1 MSIYQLAPLISALT
15 YGILSIF
22 VLRNARTK
30 VRRLL
35 AIYLTVLLLYA
46 LGSFIAFA
54 NFFPNQIPLWSLFFP
69 LGGITALIAYCHFVG
84 AFTHKNC
91 RLAAFLGYGA
101 VAFILIPL
109 IIQGYIPKSV
119 EWIGDGVLI
128 NYGHFSYLL
137 IAIGT
142 PFVVLPIF
150 LLVRRLRNLKDPLEQ
165 NRVKYLLVGVAVLTL
180 FIIREIISTLPNFS
194 LSQIGH
200 LCNALVTTYA
210 ILRYHISDIKLIVKN
225 GLIYSGITICIASL
239 YVIVLSG
246 LRFSLHDWGIA
257 TNFIALVAVSVLLV
271 WLFNPILAL
280 LHKGVD
286 RLFYGKSFKYRHM
299 IVSFAQKMNNVLDL
313 NELIEAM
320 LRSITRAMHASQA
333 SLLLYNGI
341 DFSSRFTERLID
353 GEQNIPLK
361 LSMKSPIVT
370 WLTRENKTLSR
381 NLIDMSPDFKGLSE
395 MERNAINDQGIET
408 FYPLKSEGNLIG
420 ILALS
425 KKHPSGFYSL
435 DDINLLTTMV
445 REVAVLV
452 ENAQLYAEA
461 KQRANTDELTGLFNH
476 RFFYQ
481 CLDEEIDRCSRFG
494 EIFCLLYIDLDLFKI
509 YNDTQGHLE
518 GDEILKI
525 VSQEIK
531 SSIRMIDTSFRYGGD
546 EFAVILPYT
555 HLDGAYK
562 VGERIRKAIERTM
575 DAKGIEITCSVGIA
589 SWPADGLMRE
599 DIIKTA
605 DAALYFAK
613 QTGRNRTCLGSEVV
627 LSELLKMEGKM
638 KGETAVLN
646 TIYALAATVD
656 AKDHHTYGH
665 SKKVAKYAAEIAE
678 GLGYSQEKIATIRA
692 AGLLHDIGKIGVSDH
707 LLKKPGPLS
716 LEDWELIRTHPD
728 LGVAILKN
736 VDRLRG
742 CLSAVKYHHE
752 RYDGTGYPA
761 GLKGDNIPLDA
772 RIISVA
778 DSYDSMTSSRP
789 YREKITSSDEAL
801 EELKRCSGSQFD
813 PNIVEI
819 FTKILERDIFEK
831 KKSRTDLNPLNDT
844 SYTLVREENT

>member
-1 MSIYQLAPLISALT
+1 MSIYHLAPLFSAIV
-15 YGILSIF
+15 YSVFSII

-30 VRRLL
+30 VRRLF
-35 AIYLTVLLLYA
+35 AIYLIVLLLFA

-54 NFFPNQIPLWSLFFP
+54 NFFPSQIRLWSSFFP

-84 AFTHKNC
+84 AFTHKNY
-91 RLAAFLGYGA
+91 RFVVFLGYGA

-109 IIQGYIPKSV
+109 IIQGYIPKSA
-119 EWIGDGVLI
+119 EWIGGGVLI
-128 NYGHFSYLL
+128 NYGPFIYLI

-150 LLVRRLRNLKDPLEQ
+150 LLVRRLRTLKDPLER
-165 NRVKYLLVGVAVLTL
+165 NRVKYLLVGIVVLTL
-180 FIIREIISTLPNFS
+180 LIIREIISTLPNFS

-200 LCNALVTTYA
+200 LCNALMITYA
-210 ILRYHISDIKLIVKN
+210 ILRYHIPDIKLIVKK

-239 YVIVLSG
+239 YLIVLSG
-246 LRFSLHDWGIA
+246 LQFSLHDWGIA
-257 TNFIALVAVSVLLV
+257 TNFIALTAVSVLMA

-286 RLFYGKSFKYRHM
+286 RLFYGQSFKDRQIM
-299 IVSFAQKMNNVLDL
+299 ASFAQRMNNVLDL
-313 NELIEAM
+313 NDLTEAM
-320 LRSITRAMHASQA
+320 LRSITRAMHASQT

-341 DFSSRFTERLID
+341 DFSPWFTERLID
-353 GEQNIPLK
+353 GEPILPMK

-381 NLIDMSPDFKGLSE
+381 NLIDVSPDFKGLSE
-395 MERNAINDQGIET
+395 TERNALSDQEIET
-408 FYPLKSEGNLIG
+408 FYPLKSKGNLIG

-425 KKHPSGFYSL
+425 KKHPYGFYSL

-445 REVAVLV
+445 REVTVLV
-452 ENAQLYAEA
+452 ENALLYAEA
-461 KQRANTDELTGLFNH
+461 KKRANTDELTGLFNH
-476 RFFYQ
+476 RFFHQ
-481 CLDEEIDRCSRFG
+481 CLDEEIARCSRFG

-518 GDEILKI
+518 GDEILRI
-525 VSQEIK
+525 VSREIK

-546 EFAVILPYT
+546 EFAVILPYAQ
-555 HLDGAYK
+555 LDGAYK
-562 VGERIRKAIERTM
+562 VGEKIRKAIESTM
-575 DAKGIEITCSVGIA
+575 DAKGIAISCSVGIA

-627 LSELLKMEGKM
+627 LSELLKMEGKL

-656 AKDHHTYGH
+656 AKDHRTYGH
-665 SKKVAKYAAEIAE
+665 SKKVAKYATEIAE
-678 GLGYSQEKIATIRA
+678 GLDYSQERIATIHA
-692 AGLLHDIGKIGVSDH
+692 AGLLHDIGKIGISDQ
-707 LLKKPGPLS
+707 LLKKAGPLS
-716 LEDWELIRTHPD
+716 IEDWKLIRTHPD

-772 RIISVA
+772 RILSVA

-789 YREKITSSDEAL
+789 YREKATSPDEAL
-801 EELKRCSGSQFD
+801 EELKQCSGSQFD

-819 FTKILERDIFEK
+819 FTKILEKGSLEK
-831 KKSRTDLNPLNDT
+831 KKAVPILTH
-844 SYTLVREENT
+844 

>member
-1 MSIYQLAPLISALT
+1 
-15 YGILSIF
+15 
-22 VLRNARTK
+22 
-30 VRRLL
+30 
-35 AIYLTVLLLYA
+35 LLLFA
-46 LGSFIAFA
+46 LGSFIAFT
-54 NFFPNQIPLWSLFFP
+54 NFFPSQIRLWSSFFP

-91 RLAAFLGYGA
+91 RLAVFLGYGA
-101 VAFILIPL
+101 VAVILIPL
-109 IIQGYIPKSV
+109 IIQGYIPKSA
-119 EWIGDGVLI
+119 EWIGGGVLI
-128 NYGHFSYLL
+128 NYGPFIYLI
-137 IAIGT
+137 IAIAT

-150 LLVRRLRNLKDPLEQ
+150 LLVQRLRTLKDPLEQ
-165 NRVKYLLVGVAVLTL
+165 NRVKYLLVGIAVLTL
-180 FIIREIISTLPNFS
+180 FIIREVISTLPNFS

-200 LCNALVTTYA
+200 LCNALVITCA
-210 ILRYHISDIKLIVKN
+210 ILKYHLLDIKLIVKK
-225 GLIYSGITICIASL
+225 GLIYSGIAICIASL
-239 YVIVLSG
+239 YLIVLSG
-246 LRFSLHDWGIA
+246 LQFSLNDWGIA
-257 TNFIALVAVSVLLV
+257 INFVALIVISVLMA

-280 LHKGVD
+280 LQKGVD
-286 RLFYGKSFKYRHM
+286 RLFYGKCYEDRQM
-299 IVSFAQKMNNVLDL
+299 IVSFAKRMNKVLDL

-320 LRSITRAMHASQA
+320 LQSITRAMHVSQA
-333 SLLLYNGI
+333 SLLLYNGT

-353 GEQNIPLK
+353 GEPIPMK
-361 LSMKSPIVT
+361 LSIKSPIVT

-381 NLIDMSPDFKGLSE
+381 NLIDVSPDFKGLSE
-395 MERNAINDQGIET
+395 TERNALSDQEIEA
-408 FYPLKSEGNLIG
+408 FYPLKNKGNLIG

-425 KKHPSGFYSL
+425 KKHPYGFYSL

-445 REVAVLV
+445 REVAVFV

-476 RFFYQ
+476 RFFHQ
-481 CLDEEIDRCSRFG
+481 CLDEEIARCSRFG
-494 EIFCLLYIDLDLFKI
+494 EIFGLLYIDLDLFKI

-518 GDEILKI
+518 GDEILRI
-525 VSQEIK
+525 VSKDIK

-555 HLDGAYK
+555 QLDGAYK
-562 VGERIRKAIERTM
+562 VGERIRKAIESTM
-575 DAKGIEITCSVGIA
+575 DAKGAAITCSVGIA

-627 LSELLKMEGKM
+627 LSELLKMEGKS
-638 KGETAVLN
+638 KGEPAVLN

-678 GLGYSQEKIATIRA
+678 VLGYSQERIATIRA
-692 AGLLHDIGKIGVSDH
+692 AGLLHDIGKIGVSDQ
-707 LLKKPGPLS
+707 LLKKAGPLS
-716 LEDWELIRTHPD
+716 IEDWELIRTHPD

-742 CLSAVKYHHE
+742 CLGTVKYHHE

-772 RIISVA
+772 RILSVA

-789 YREKITSSDEAL
+789 YREKATSPDEAL

-819 FTKILERDIFEK
+819 FTKILEKDSLEK
-831 KKSRTDLNPLNDT
+831 TKVALT
-844 SYTLVREENT
+844 